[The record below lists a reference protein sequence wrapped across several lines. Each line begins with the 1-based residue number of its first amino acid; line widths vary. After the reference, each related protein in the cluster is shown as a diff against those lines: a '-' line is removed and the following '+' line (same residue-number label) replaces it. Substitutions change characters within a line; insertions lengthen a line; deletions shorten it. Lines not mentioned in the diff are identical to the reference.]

1 MELGIVGLGRM
12 GSNIARRLLKNGHR
26 VVAYDRTPRTVDGLM
41 AEGAEGTFTLSDLAK
56 MLSAPRTIWLMV
68 PAGDIVTKSIA
79 GLVPHLASGDTLID
93 GGNSNYKDSVRRAQ
107 ELQAHGLHFLDVG
120 TSGGIWGLE
129 LGFCLMVGGEKAVF
143 DRIEPIFKALAPQEG
158 YAYVGPSGAGHFAK
172 MIHNGIEYGL
182 MQAYAEGFEI
192 LRAQKGFRFDVRQM
206 ARLWNHGSVIRS
218 WLLELTGR
226 ILEQNPDLE
235 DIRGYVEDS
244 GEGRWAVLEAIDSDV
259 PAPVITLSLLQ
270 RFRSRQE
277 ESYSAKI
284 IAALRNEFGGHVVR
298 RK

>member
-1 MELGIVGLGRM
+1 MELGVVGLGRM
-12 GSNIARRLLKNGHR
+12 GSKIVRRLLRSGHR
-26 VVAYDRTPRTVDGLM
+26 VVAYDRMPQVVEGLM
-41 AEGAEGTFTLSDLAK
+41 TEGAEGAFTLEELVK
-56 MLSAPRTIWLMV
+56 MLSVPRAIWLMV
-68 PAGDIVTKSIA
+68 PAGDTVTKSIN
-79 GLVPHLASGDTLID
+79 GLVPHLAPGDTLID
-93 GGNSNYKDSVRRAQ
+93 GGNSNYKDSMRRAQ
-107 ELQAHGLHFLDVG
+107 ELQARGLHFLDVG

-129 LGFCLMVGGEKAVF
+129 LGFCLMVGGEKATF
-143 DRIEPIFKALAPQEG
+143 ERLEPIFKALAPPEG

-182 MQAYAEGFEI
+182 MEAYAEGFEI
-192 LRAQKGFRFDVRQM
+192 LRAQKRFHFDVLQV

-218 WLLELTGR
+218 WLLELTER

-270 RFRSRQE
+270 RLRSRQE

>member
-12 GSNIARRLLKNGHR
+12 GSKIVRRLLKSGHR
-26 VVAYDRTPRTVDGLM
+26 VVAYDRTPRTVEGLM
-41 AEGAEGTFTLSDLAK
+41 AEGAEGAFTLEDLAK
-56 MLSAPRTIWLMV
+56 GLSVPRAVWLMV
-68 PAGDIVTKSIA
+68 PAGDTVTKSID
-79 GLVPHLASGDTLID
+79 GLVPHLAPGDVLID
-93 GGNSNYKDSVRRAQ
+93 GGNSNYKDSMRRAE
-107 ELQAHGLHFLDVG
+107 ELRARGLHFLDVG

-129 LGFCLMVGGEKAVF
+129 FGFCLMVGGEKAIF
-143 DRIEPIFKALAPQEG
+143 ERLEPIFRALAPPEG
-158 YAYVGPSGAGHFAK
+158 YAHVGPSGAGHFAK

-182 MQAYAEGFEI
+182 MEAYAEGFEI
-192 LRAQKGFRFDVRQM
+192 LRAQKRFRFDVLQM

-270 RFRSRQE
+270 RLRSRQE
-277 ESYSAKI
+277 ESYSAKL

>member
-12 GSNIARRLLKNGHR
+12 GSKIVRRLLKSGHR
-26 VVAYDRTPRTVDGLM
+26 VVAYDRAPRTVEGLM
-41 AEGAEGTFTLSDLAK
+41 AEGAEGAFTLEDLAK
-56 MLSAPRTIWLMV
+56 RLSVPRAVWLMV
-68 PAGDIVTKSIA
+68 PAGDTVTKSID
-79 GLVPHLASGDTLID
+79 GLVPHLAPGDVLID
-93 GGNSNYKDSVRRAQ
+93 GGNSNYKDSMRRA
-107 ELQAHGLHFLDVG
+107 EGLRARGLHFLDVG

-129 LGFCLMVGGEKAVF
+129 FGFCLMVGGEKAIF
-143 DRIEPIFKALAPQEG
+143 ERLEPIFRALAPPEG
-158 YAYVGPSGAGHFAK
+158 YAHVGPSGAGHFAK

-182 MQAYAEGFEI
+182 MEAYAEGFEI
-192 LRAQKGFRFDVRQM
+192 LRAQKRFRFDVLQM
-206 ARLWNHGSVIRS
+206 ARLWNRGSVIRS
-218 WLLELTGR
+218 WLLELAGR
-226 ILEQNPDLE
+226 ILEQTPDLE

-270 RFRSRQE
+270 RLRSRQE
-277 ESYSAKI
+277 ESYSAKL

>member
-12 GSNIARRLLKNGHR
+12 GSSIGRRLLKNGHR
-26 VVAYDRTPRTVDGLM
+26 VVVYDRTPRTVEGLM
-41 AEGAEGTFTLSDLAK
+41 AEGAEGAYTLENLVK
-56 MLSAPRTIWLMV
+56 RLPTPRAIWLMV
-68 PAGDIVTKSIA
+68 PAGDIVTKSITE
-79 GLVPHLASGDTLID
+79 LVPHLAPGDTLID
-93 GGNSNYKDSVRRAQ
+93 GGNSNYKDSMRRAQ

-129 LGFCLMVGGEKAVF
+129 LGFCLMVGGEEAAFK
-143 DRIEPIFKALAPQEG
+143 RLEPIFQALAPEEG
-158 YAYVGPSGAGHFAK
+158 YAYVGPSGAGHFSK

-182 MQAYAEGFEI
+182 MEAYAEGFEI
-192 LRAQKGFRFDVRQM
+192 LRAQKGFHFNVEQM

-218 WLLELTGR
+218 WLLELTER
-226 ILEQNPDLE
+226 ILEQNPELE

-259 PAPVITLSLLQ
+259 PAPVITLALLQ